1 MNERYLA
8 VAILFATW
16 LNGSAP
22 PSRETPEDP
31 GPPPECP
38 PGFTARLVE
47 VGGKET
53 WACCGSPPVS

>member
-8 VAILFATW
+8 AAILFAAW
-16 LNGSAP
+16 LNGSAQP
-22 PSRETPEDP
+22 PEEAPERP

-47 VGGKET
+47 VNGKET
-53 WACCGSPPVS
+53 WACCGSLPVS